1 MRQRTIHSDA
11 APQPVCVPKRSR
23 RSSGPATSQLAPA
36 SYSSPRAESLVTLA
50 GMTCLTASCA
60 RTLISDMASGCGST
74 LLVDHARVMIVCA
87 QWVCRFGGS
96 ATIRS
101 GAAKGTGMGPTL
113 GHNQFKEPFR
123 DQFVLFLKEVLLAFA
138 TTTPGYA
145 HDKRSRWAYA
155 FSPMPDGDTEKPV
168 YATMAALRAPNL
180 SALRVGV
187 TEGGQV
193 VVEVEH
199 RKLVTP
205 YITNDVEDPKEF
217 PKIQKGLRQII
228 EHFER
233 MAGIARHNLFDRF
246 ASHPGYRELAEQ
258 RLTDARP

>member
-1 MRQRTIHSDA
+1 MD
-11 APQPVCVPKRSR
+11 
-23 RSSGPATSQLAPA
+23 
-36 SYSSPRAESLVTLA
+36 
-50 GMTCLTASCA
+50 LTA
-60 RTLISDMASGCGST
+60 
-74 LLVDHARVMIVCA
+74 
-87 QWVCRFGGS
+87 
-96 ATIRS
+96 
-101 GAAKGTGMGPTL
+101 
-113 GHNQFKEPFR
+113 GHNQSKEPFR
-123 DQFVLFLKEVLLAFA
+123 DQFVLFLKAVLYAYA

-155 FSPMPDGDTEKPV
+155 FNPMPDGHAEKPV
-168 YATMAALRAPNL
+168 YATMAALRAPNFA
-180 SALRVGV
+180 ALRVGV

-233 MAGIARHNLFDRF
+233 MSGIARHNLFDRL
-246 ASHPGYRELAEQ
+246 ASDPEYRELAEQ
-258 RLTDARP
+258 RRADARFG

>member
-1 MRQRTIHSDA
+1 
-11 APQPVCVPKRSR
+11 
-23 RSSGPATSQLAPA
+23 
-36 SYSSPRAESLVTLA
+36 
-50 GMTCLTASCA
+50 
-60 RTLISDMASGCGST
+60 
-74 LLVDHARVMIVCA
+74 
-87 QWVCRFGGS
+87 
-96 ATIRS
+96 
-101 GAAKGTGMGPTL
+101 MGPTI
-113 GHNQFKEPFR
+113 GHGQFNEPFR
-123 DQFVLFLKEVLLAFA
+123 DQFVLLLKDVLHAFA

-155 FSPMPDGDTEKPV
+155 INPMPDEDPDKPV

-180 SALRVGV
+180 SALRIGV

-205 YITNDVEDPKEF
+205 YITNDVENPKEF
-217 PKIQKGLRQII
+217 PKIHNGLRQII

-246 ASHPGYRELAEQ
+246 ASDPGYRELAEQ
-258 RLTDARP
+258 RLADARHG

>member
-1 MRQRTIHSDA
+1 
-11 APQPVCVPKRSR
+11 
-23 RSSGPATSQLAPA
+23 
-36 SYSSPRAESLVTLA
+36 
-50 GMTCLTASCA
+50 
-60 RTLISDMASGCGST
+60 
-74 LLVDHARVMIVCA
+74 
-87 QWVCRFGGS
+87 
-96 ATIRS
+96 
-101 GAAKGTGMGPTL
+101 MGPTL
-113 GHNQFKEPFR
+113 GHNQFSEPFR
-123 DQFVLFLKEVLLAFA
+123 DQFVLFLKEVLQAFA

-155 FSPMPDGDTEKPV
+155 FNPTPDGDTEKPV
-168 YATMAALRAPNL
+168 YATMAALRAPNF

-199 RKLVTP
+199 GKLVTP

-217 PKIQKGLRQII
+217 PKIQNGLRQII

-246 ASHPGYRELAEQ
+246 ASDPGYRELTEQ
-258 RLTDARP
+258 RLAEARLG